1 MTDTFDVTVA
11 EGELSS
17 IEIASNPSK
26 TTYFTGEQ
34 LDTSGLSVKLNYANN
49 SSKTITD
56 GFDVSGFDNQTVGTN
71 TLTVSYGGKT
81 TTFTVTIVNSELT
94 SYVNDDFESYDDSQI
109 TLKSQTLTKQTQD
122 LGPFKLTLGTSGKKT
137 DSYPHFAILT
147 DNGNKSLEIATGGM
161 SNPSRGPIIEFGD
174 SIALPDF
181 ADIPANKYLVFDFDA
196 LYQGDTSN
204 VQLYGVTDSY
214 LSTSSDKLTYDQYLS
229 VNKNANIPIG
239 KWVNIHLVVN
249 SKKDLFLTISDKSG
263 NVLDSRKVT
272 TSGDKFEKFVFY
284 GGVGKIQLDNLKIYE
299 DKISSLTLTPPTKT
313 SYALGEELNLDGM
326 VAKLNYSDK
335 SVGTTAYTVSGYD
348 KTKVGKQTVT
358 VSYGDY
364 SANFDVTVNGIS
376 SIEVTPPTK
385 TTYLETPSQLN
396 EQE

>member
-1 MTDTFDVTVA
+1 
-11 EGELSS
+11 
-17 IEIASNPSK
+17 
-26 TTYFTGEQ
+26 
-34 LDTSGLSVKLNYANN
+34 
-49 SSKTITD
+49 
-56 GFDVSGFDNQTVGTN
+56 
-71 TLTVSYGGKT
+71 
-81 TTFTVTIVNSELT
+81 
-94 SYVNDDFESYDDSQI
+94 
-109 TLKSQTLTKQTQD
+109 
-122 LGPFKLTLGTSGKKT
+122 
-137 DSYPHFAILT
+137 
-147 DNGNKSLEIATGGM
+147 M

-284 GGVGKIQLDNLKIYE
+284 RCKDLFRSC
-299 DKISSLTLTPPTKT
+299 ISLPRSC
-313 SYALGEELNLDGM
+313 ALYRNISQRLG
-326 VAKLNYSDK
+326 
-335 SVGTTAYTVSGYD
+335 AYNS
-348 KTKVGKQTVT
+348 
-358 VSYGDY
+358 
-364 SANFDVTVNGIS
+364 SAM
-376 SIEVTPPTK
+376 
-385 TTYLETPSQLN
+385 
-396 EQE
+396 